1 MVSAL
6 HISEIP
12 ITGGLYTKRKPIN
25 ICRYFS
31 WYFLYHLSL
40 GPPFAHFDTR
50 RACVK
55 QEISVLENLK
65 KTDWERDRKHLCS
78 WSNFGIEYQKFRSKN
93 IRLE

>member
-1 MVSAL
+1 VRCISAKSL
-6 HISEIP
+6 QLVHCSQKGRILI
-12 ITGGLYTKRKPIN
+12 
-25 ICRYFS
+25 FS
-31 WYFLYHLSL
+31 GILAGFFVYHFSL
-40 GPPFAHFDTR
+40 GPPFDHFDTR

-65 KTDWERDRKHLCS
+65 KTDWDRDRKHLCS